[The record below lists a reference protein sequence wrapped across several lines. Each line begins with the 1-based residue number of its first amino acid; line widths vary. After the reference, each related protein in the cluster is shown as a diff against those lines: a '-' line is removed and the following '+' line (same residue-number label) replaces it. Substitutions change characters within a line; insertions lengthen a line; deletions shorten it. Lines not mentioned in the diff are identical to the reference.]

1 MASGAAAAGRA
12 ADTPERPRR
21 QAPRPSSTLRP
32 YPSSARNAASYWPM
46 FDAASAF
53 MARTTACNSVA
64 LPIWR
69 DRLAMLSLI
78 APAPRRTPATA
89 ALRPRGP
96 ALAAHPAAPQALA
109 QLRVTALASIP
120 PAPVL
125 AWRLPAAPAA
135 ASPRPLHLPPRR
147 PAARSTRPAPPW
159 PRPAQLAAGPDRAA
173 RATARQRARPAA
185 VAPSSRLTLP
195 ALPPFAPAARGRTVS
210 RSAPAGWRSAPRP
223 APAPIPAAANRRG
236 CAAVLQPRAG
246 GVVEPCAETGEA
258 FQLLKLRIAQL
269 EVGRHRAVCRPLRL
283 AAHARHR
290 QSDVDGRQHA
300 QLEQRRR

>member
-135 ASPRPLHLPPRR
+135 ASPRPLHRPPRR

-173 RATARQRARPAA
+173 RATARHRARPAA

-236 CAAVLQPRAG
+236 CAGRA
-246 GVVEPCAETGEA
+246 PAA
-258 FQLLKLRIAQL
+258 R
-269 EVGRHRAVCRPLRL
+269 GRRRRAVRRNGRSFP
-283 AAHARHR
+283 APEIAHSPA
-290 QSDVDGRQHA
+290 
-300 QLEQRRR
+300 

>member
-125 AWRLPAAPAA
+125 AWRLPAAPAVV
-135 ASPRPLHLPPRR
+135 PPLAPHA
-147 PAARSTRPAPPW
+147 PAL
-159 PRPAQLAAGPDRAA
+159 AQLLEAALASIPL
-173 RATARQRARPAA
+173 
-185 VAPSSRLTLP
+185 APVRLGACL
-195 ALPPFAPAARGRTVS
+195 
-210 RSAPAGWRSAPRP
+210 
-223 APAPIPAAANRRG
+223 
-236 CAAVLQPRAG
+236 
-246 GVVEPCAETGEA
+246 
-258 FQLLKLRIAQL
+258 
-269 EVGRHRAVCRPLRL
+269 RHRLLRR
-283 AAHARHR
+283 HA
-290 QSDVDGRQHA
+290 S
-300 QLEQRRR
+300 